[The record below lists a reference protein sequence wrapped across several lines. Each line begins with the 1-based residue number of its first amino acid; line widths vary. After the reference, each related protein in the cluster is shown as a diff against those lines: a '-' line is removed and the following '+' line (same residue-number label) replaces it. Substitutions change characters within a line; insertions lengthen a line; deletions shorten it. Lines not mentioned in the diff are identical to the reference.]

1 MEEFMQDVMRALE
14 AENWTQFDS
23 LFKRRQLE
31 ATYSDPDTG
40 LTPLHL
46 AVQAGYTALVEHL
59 LKNGA
64 NPNAP
69 ARFLR
74 LRPPPPAEDEE
85 PEPDDEDEPID
96 ATPLHLAVQR
106 SLELAE
112 LLVKHGA
119 DVNAKDANESTPI
132 LWALGGG
139 PTSNLEMLA
148 FLVKKG
154 ADVNSADVWLNTPLH
169 RASSNENPKA
179 IRFLLEH
186 GAKATN
192 QNLNGKVP
200 ADMGKAASK
209 AAFEEYKAWMA
220 QRVEDKVNTD
230 RVFEA
235 RAKEGKSAPEDL
247 QRMVKSYQG
256 GRKKTRARKPKRR
269 VTRRRK

>member
-1 MEEFMQDVMRALE
+1 MQDVMRSLE
-14 AENWTQFDS
+14 AEDWPRFDA
-23 LFKRRQLE
+23 LFKRRRIE

-46 AVQAGYTALVEHL
+46 AVGAGYTALVEHL

-64 NPNAP
+64 NPNAT
-69 ARFLR
+69 ARFLA
-74 LRPPPPAEDEE
+74 LRPPPAEDEE
-85 PEPDDEDEPID
+85 EPEDEDDADPID
-96 ATPLHLAVQR
+96 ATPLHMAVQR
-106 SLELAE
+106 DLELVE
-112 LLVKHGA
+112 LLVANGA

-132 LWALGGG
+132 IWALAGG
-139 PTSNLEMLA
+139 PTSNLEILA

-154 ADVNSADVWLNTPLH
+154 ADVNSADVRLNTPLH

-200 ADMGKAASK
+200 ADMGKAESK
-209 AAFEEYKAWMA
+209 AAFEEYKEWMA

-230 RVFEA
+230 RVFED
-235 RAKEGKSAPEDL
+235 RAKKGLDAPEDL
-247 QRMVKSYQG
+247 QRKVKSFQG
-256 GRKKTRARKPKRR
+256 GRKKTRARKTKRR
-269 VTRRRK
+269 VTHRRK

>member
-1 MEEFMQDVMRALE
+1 MQDLMRALE
-14 AENWTQFDS
+14 AEDWPRCDD
-23 LFKRRQLE
+23 LFKRRRIE

-46 AVQAGYTALVEHL
+46 AVQAGYTRLVEHL

-64 NPNAP
+64 NPNAT
-69 ARFLR
+69 ARFLA

-106 SLELAE
+106 DLEIVK
-112 LLVKHGA
+112 LLVDKGA
-119 DVNAKDANESTPI
+119 DVNAKDSNESTPI
-132 LWALGGG
+132 IWALMGGT
-139 PTSNLEMLA
+139 TSNLEILA

-154 ADVNSADVWLNTPLH
+154 ADVNSADVRLNTPLH

-200 ADMGKAASK
+200 ADLGKAASK
-209 AAFEEYKAWMA
+209 AAFEEYKEWMA

-230 RVFEA
+230 RVFED
-235 RAKEGKSAPEDL
+235 RAKKGLDAPEDL
-247 QRMVKSYQG
+247 QRKVKSFQG
-256 GRKKTRARKPKRR
+256 GRKTRLRKTKRR
-269 VTRRRK
+269 LTRRRK

>member
-1 MEEFMQDVMRALE
+1 MEEFMQDLMRALE
-14 AENWTQFDS
+14 DENWPRFDD
-23 LFKRRQLE
+23 LFKRRRIE

-46 AVQAGYTALVEHL
+46 AVQAGYTRLVEHL

-64 NPNAP
+64 NPNAT
-69 ARFLR
+69 ARFLA

-106 SLELAE
+106 DLEIVE
-112 LLVKHGA
+112 LLVAKGA
-119 DVNAKDANESTPI
+119 DVNAKDSNESTPI
-132 LWALGGG
+132 IWALMGGT
-139 PTSNLEMLA
+139 TSNLEILA

-154 ADVNSADVWLNTPLH
+154 ADVNSADVRLNTPLH

-200 ADMGKAASK
+200 ADLGKAESK
-209 AAFEEYKAWMA
+209 AAFEEYKEWMA

-230 RVFEA
+230 RVFED
-235 RAKEGKSAPEDL
+235 RAKKGLDAPEDL
-247 QRMVKSYQG
+247 QRKVKSFQG

-269 VTRRRK
+269 VTHRRK

>member
-1 MEEFMQDVMRALE
+1 MQDLMRALE
-14 AENWTQFDS
+14 AEDWPRFDA
-23 LFKRRQLE
+23 LFKRRRIE

-46 AVQAGYTALVEHL
+46 AVGARYTALVEHL

-69 ARFLR
+69 ARFLA

-96 ATPLHLAVQR
+96 ATPLHLAVQQP
-106 SLELAE
+106 SLEIAE
-112 LLVKHGA
+112 LLVAKGA

-132 LWALGGG
+132 IWALMGGT
-139 PTSNLEMLA
+139 TSNLEMLA

-154 ADVNSADVWLNTPLH
+154 ADVNSADVRLNTPLH

-200 ADMGKAASK
+200 ADLGKAASK
-209 AAFEEYKAWMA
+209 AAFEEFKVWMA

-230 RVFEA
+230 RVFED
-235 RAKEGKSAPEDL
+235 RAKKGLDAPEDL
-247 QRMVKSYQG
+247 QRKVKSFQG
-256 GRKKTRARKPKRR
+256 GRKKTRARKTKRR
-269 VTRRRK
+269 VTHRRK

>member
-1 MEEFMQDVMRALE
+1 MQDLMRALE
-14 AENWTQFDS
+14 DENWERFDA
-23 LFKRRQLE
+23 LFKRRRIE

-46 AVQAGYTALVEHL
+46 AVGAGYTRLVKHL
-59 LKNGA
+59 LDNGA

-85 PEPDDEDEPID
+85 PEPDDDDEDEPID

-106 SLELAE
+106 SLEIAE

-132 LWALGGG
+132 FWALGGG

-154 ADVNSADVWLNTPLH
+154 ADVNSADVRLNTPLH
-169 RASSNENPKA
+169 RASNNENPKA

-186 GAKATN
+186 GAKAN
-192 QNLNGKVP
+192 YENLNGKKP
-200 ADMGKAASK
+200 ADLGKAASK

-247 QRMVKSYQG
+247 QRMVKSFQG

-269 VTRRRK
+269 LTRRRK